1 MKYILWIGLFIMSV
15 AFIKNVFS
23 KKMILSLG
31 DVAPLFS
38 IKDQDGQIHNLLD
51 YKGEK
56 VIVYFFP
63 MADTP
68 G

>member
-1 MKYILWIGLFIMSV
+1 MKYILWIALFITSV
-15 AFIKNVFS
+15 VFIKNIFS
-23 KKMILSLG
+23 KKIILSLG
-31 DVAPLFS
+31 DSAPLFS

>member
-23 KKMILSLG
+23 KKIILSLG
-31 DVAPLFS
+31 HAAPLFS
-38 IKDQDGQIHNLLD
+38 IKDQDGQVHNLLD
-51 YKGEK
+51 YKGKK

>member
-15 AFIKNVFS
+15 VFIKNVFS
-23 KKMILSLG
+23 KKIILSFG
-31 DVAPLFS
+31 DTAPLFS
-38 IKDQDGQIHNLLD
+38 IKDQDGQTHNLLD
-51 YKGEK
+51 YKGGK

>member
-15 AFIKNVFS
+15 VFIKNVFS
-23 KKMILSLG
+23 KKIVLSLG
-31 DVAPLFS
+31 DAAPLFS
-38 IKDQDGQIHNLLD
+38 IKDQDGQIHNLLN
-51 YKGEK
+51 YKGKK

>member
-1 MKYILWIGLFIMSV
+1 MKYILWIGLFITSV
-15 AFIKNVFS
+15 ALIKNVFS
-23 KKMILSLG
+23 KKIILSIG
-31 DVAPLFS
+31 DAAPFFS
-38 IKDQDGQIHNLLD
+38 VKDQDGQTHNLLD

>member
-1 MKYILWIGLFIMSV
+1 MKHILWIGLFIIST

-23 KKMILSLG
+23 KKIILSLG
-31 DVAPLFS
+31 DVAPSFS
-38 IKDQDGQIHNLLD
+38 VKDQDGQIHNLLD
-51 YKGEK
+51 YKGRK